1 MKTNIDFEL
10 KKAKNTIGFF
20 GYCQA
25 TSSVTINYSVVYS
38 KS

>member
-1 MKTNIDFEL
+1 MKTNINFEF

-20 GYCQA
+20 GYRQA
-25 TSSVTINYSVVYS
+25 ISNVVYS